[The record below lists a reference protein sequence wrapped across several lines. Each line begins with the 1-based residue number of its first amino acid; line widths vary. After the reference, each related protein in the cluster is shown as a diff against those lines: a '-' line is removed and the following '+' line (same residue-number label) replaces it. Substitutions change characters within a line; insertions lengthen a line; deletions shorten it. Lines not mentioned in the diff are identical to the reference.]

1 MNTLTSDAEHDWYA
15 AVPKVELHLHL
26 EGAIPLP
33 TLWELVNKYGGD
45 GEVPN
50 LAALEQRFVYRDF
63 KQFIGTWSWKNR
75 FLREYDDFTLCA
87 EAVARELAV
96 QNVLYAEVFYSPS
109 DFAAA
114 GLHTQELTVAI
125 RRGLDRAPQVEVA
138 LVADLVR
145 DNGPQCARRT
155 LAQVA
160 ELSDYGVIGI
170 GLGGSEADYPP
181 ELFGEVYAQ
190 AHRLGLHT
198 TVHAGEAAGV
208 QSIWGALKALQVERI
223 GHGARAAEDER
234 LLDYLAETQLP
245 LEMCPT
251 SNVCTNVV
259 PRLAQHPLR
268 RYIERGLAVTINS
281 DDPAMFGTSIT
292 NEYRRAVE
300 DCGLS
305 REQLRGCIL
314 RAAQASWLPAAR
326 KRALADR
333 LQRAAHG
340 AQLGQTKTASR

>member
-1 MNTLTSDAEHDWYA
+1 MSTITSDAECNWYA
-15 AVPKVELHLHL
+15 NVPKVELHLHL

-45 GEVPN
+45 GEAPN
-50 LAALEQRFVYRDF
+50 LTALEQRFVYRDF
-63 KQFIGTWSWKNR
+63 KQFISTWSWKNR

-87 EAVARELAV
+87 EAVARELAG
-96 QNVLYAEVFYSPS
+96 QNVLYAEAFYSPS

-114 GLHTQELTVAI
+114 GLHTQELTAAV
-125 RRGLDRAPQVEVA
+125 RRGLDRVPQVEVA

-145 DNGPQCARRT
+145 DDGAQCAQRT

-181 ELFGEVYAQ
+181 ELFNEVYAQ
-190 AHRLGLHT
+190 AHKLGLHT
-198 TVHAGEAAGV
+198 TAHAGEAAGA
-208 QSIWGALKALQVERI
+208 QSIWGAIELQVERI
-223 GHGARAAEDER
+223 GHGTRAAEDEH

-251 SNVCTNVV
+251 SNICTNVV

-268 RYIERGLAVTINS
+268 RYIERGLAITVNS

-292 NEYRRAVE
+292 IEYRRAVE

-314 RAAQASWLPAAR
+314 RAVQASWLQAKR
-326 KRALADR
+326 KRALAER
-333 LQRAAHG
+333 LQRAAAWRPVG
-340 AQLGQTKTASR
+340 AD